1 MEEGKS
7 SIFWGILYIYFCLY
21 IVMYLVFIF
30 VIDMV
35 HVSLSVMS
43 IFVVAMP
50 FILLVIIQKAVL
62 HVSAR
67 RDKDKK
73 QLFTVMMVA
82 LIPLIVCTLQ
92 LSLNK
97 YTSNFN
103 QDRWLNDEE
112 KRVYMIDDLLK
123 RHKLIGKSNE
133 EIIKLLGAPTKT
145 SSLKTGITTLYYL
158 GNERSFIPIDSE
170 CLVSQL
176 DKDGRV
182 IEYKVQRD

>member
-1 MEEGKS
+1 
-7 SIFWGILYIYFCLY
+7 
-21 IVMYLVFIF
+21 
-30 VIDMV
+30 MV

-43 IFVVAMP
+43 ILVVVMP
-50 FILLVIIQKAVL
+50 FILLVIIQKSIL

-67 RDKDKK
+67 RDKGKK
-73 QLFTVMMVA
+73 QLFTIMMVG
-82 LIPLIVCTLQ
+82 LIPLLVCTLQ

-145 SSLKTGITTLYYL
+145 SSLETGITTLYYL

-170 CLVSQL
+170 CLVLQF